1 MSNKPKGVKR
11 LVEYTKTPGELTHE
25 GLIKQAKAFAS
36 KRSGFSKHQGSKKH
50 SQLRL
55 MKESY

>member
-11 LVEYTKTPGELTHE
+11 LTEYYKTPCERTHE

-36 KRSGFSKHQGSKKH
+36 KRFGFSKHQGSKKH
-50 SQLRL
+50 STLRL

>member
-11 LVEYTKTPGELTHE
+11 LVEYTKTSGERAHE

-36 KRSGFSKHQGSKKH
+36 KQSGFSKHQGSKKH
-50 SQLRL
+50 SILRL
-55 MKESY
+55 MKESH